1 MDLCLPSFE
10 GIPQVSAHERRS
22 FPRHRYPRKAIC
34 QPQGETK
41 DDVWLMGSCQD
52 ISLSGLGFRLHRRFD
67 PGTVLTVDLERP
79 TRNSWASFPA
89 CVMRCS
95 LQPDGDW
102 ILGCAFDPAL
112 REEVKELI
120 RGGMKDVG

>member
-1 MDLCLPSFE
+1 MDLCLPSSE
-10 GIPQVSAHERRS
+10 GISQVSAQERRT

-89 CVMRCS
+89 CVMRCT
-95 LQPDGDW
+95 LQADGDW
-102 ILGCAFDPAL
+102 MLGCAFDPAL
-112 REEVKELI
+112 REEVKAI
-120 RGGMKDVG
+120 IGGGML